1 MTSSPHRPWWTTA
14 AAVLLAILC
23 GVGMAAQARI
33 NGELSVRIDN
43 GVLAALISFGIG
55 MVIVA
60 VAMLVSPASRRGLG
74 EVLTQVRERRI
85 PWVYLIGGMGGAFL
99 VLSQGLVAAS
109 LGVALFSI
117 GVVAGQTLSGLVID
131 RRGVGTMGPRPIT
144 APRVIGA
151 LLALAAVVYAGWSQ
165 LDGSTAVWLIV
176 LPFLAGIGIA
186 WQQAFNGQVR
196 EVSGSAIT
204 ATFVNFVA
212 GTTVLIIATLVASIW
227 RGWPSELPTDPVVY
241 LGGVIGVIF
250 IAGGAIAVRY
260 LGVLLLGL
268 GMISG
273 QLIGSLV
280 LDLVVPAEGHEL
292 GIPTVV
298 STIVTLLAVSLTI
311 LGGRRRR
318 A

>member
-60 VAMLVSPASRRGLG
+60 VAILVSPASRRGLG

-165 LDGSTAVWLIV
+165 LNGSTAVWLIV

-318 A
+318 R

>member
-131 RRGVGTMGPRPIT
+131 RRGVGTMGARPIT

-165 LDGSTAVWLIV
+165 LNGSTAVWLIV

>member
-165 LDGSTAVWLIV
+165 LNGSTAVWLIV

>member
-131 RRGVGTMGPRPIT
+131 RRGVGTMGARPIT

-165 LDGSTAVWLIV
+165 LDASTAVWLIV

-318 A
+318 K

>member
-60 VAMLVSPASRRGLG
+60 VAILVSPASRRGLG

-131 RRGVGTMGPRPIT
+131 RRGVGTMGARPIT

-165 LDGSTAVWLIV
+165 LNGSTAVWLIV

-212 GTTVLIIATLVASIW
+212 GTTVLIVATLVASIW

-318 A
+318 R

>member
-23 GVGMAAQARI
+23 GVGMAAQARV

-165 LDGSTAVWLIV
+165 LNGSTAVWLIV

-318 A
+318 G

>member
-60 VAMLVSPASRRGLG
+60 VAILVSPASRRGLG

-165 LDGSTAVWLIV
+165 LDASTAVWLIV

-318 A
+318 R

>member
-165 LDGSTAVWLIV
+165 LNGSTAVWLIV

-318 A
+318 R

>member
-55 MVIVA
+55 MVIVS

-85 PWVYLIGGMGGAFL
+85 PGVYLIGGMGGAFL

-151 LLALAAVVYAGWSQ
+151 LLALVAVVYAGWSQ
-165 LDGSTAVWLIV
+165 LDGSTAVWLIL
-176 LPFLAGIGIA
+176 LPFLAGTGIA
-186 WQQAFNGQVR
+186 WQQAFNGQLR

-212 GTTVLIIATLVASIW
+212 GTTVLIIATLVVSIW
-227 RGWPSELPTDPVVY
+227 RGWPSELPRDPVVY
-241 LGGVIGVIF
+241 VGGVIGVVF
-250 IAGGAIAVRY
+250 IAGSAIAVRY

-318 A
+318 R

>member
-74 EVLTQVRERRI
+74 EVLRQVRERRI

-165 LDGSTAVWLIV
+165 LNGSTAVWLIV

>member
-23 GVGMAAQARI
+23 GVGMVAQARI

>member
-74 EVLTQVRERRI
+74 EVLRQVRERRI

-165 LDGSTAVWLIV
+165 LNGSTAVWLIV

-318 A
+318 R